1 MPQNSRQ
8 VFRTHSNYLTAIRHV
23 ASSGIEDNKQESL
36 ELLASKVYDSGC
48 LKLEKEVEFNTGDI
62 YHSLN
67 NAWGIEALF
76 KMGNVFIKEDDLIRL
91 SNNWCI
97 VQTYYILYYSTQ
109 ALAITEG
116 YTRPRTHAQ
125 VHRTFYLLWSKM
137 PWFISPWCISFDEK
151 GFHNLPPGVYADD
164 HIHSWKK
171 VDEYSAL
178 SLFCKAL
185 RTTREEY
192 ISEALTKRRDRHAK
206 KKETSTVKFTEQ
218 QKMKTIA
225 RVRPTT
231 LMSYLFRLKKKT
243 NYEQSSI
250 LALGPQNEYQS
261 EEIRDNLS
269 FIIEST
275 LLLTEFIISRLI
287 GEDTYYNW
295 CREWEK
301 YKAPAFDHLGPEKR
315 FDIIF

>member
-8 VFRTHSNYLTAIRHV
+8 VFRTHLNYLTAIKHI
-23 ASSGIEDNKQESL
+23 ASGGIEDDNYKSL

-48 LKLEKEVEFNTGDI
+48 LKLDI
-62 YHSLN
+62 EMELNIEDIHHALN
-67 NAWGIEALF
+67 NAWGIEALY
-76 KMGNVFIKEDDLIRL
+76 KMGNVFITEDDLIRL

-97 VQTYYILYYSTQ
+97 VQAYYILYYSTQ

-116 YTRPRTHAQ
+116 NTRPRTHAQ
-125 VHRTFYLLWSKM
+125 VHRTFYTLFSKM
-137 PWFISPWCISFDEK
+137 PWIISPWCVNFDEN
-151 GFHNLPPGVYADD
+151 GFHNLPPGVYVDD

-192 ISEALTKRRDRHAK
+192 ISEALTKRRERHAK
-206 KKETSTVKFTEQ
+206 KKEISTVKLTEQ
-218 QKMKTIA
+218 QKMQTIA

-231 LMSYLFRLKKKT
+231 LMSYLFRLKKRT
-243 NYEQSSI
+243 NYEQSSV

-261 EEIRDNLS
+261 KEIRDNLS

-275 LLLTEFIISRLI
+275 LLVTEFIISRLI
-287 GEDTYYNW
+287 GEDSYYGW
-295 CREWEK
+295 CRQWEK
-301 YKAPAFDHLGPEKR
+301 YKAPAFDNLGPEKR

>member
-8 VFRTHSNYLTAIRHV
+8 VFRTHSNYLNAIRYI
-23 ASSGIEDNKQESL
+23 ASGGIEDNNQKSL
-36 ELLASKVYDSGC
+36 ELLAEKVFESGC
-48 LKLEKEVEFNTGDI
+48 LKLEKKTEFNTNDI
-62 YHSLN
+62 HHSLN
-67 NAWGIEALF
+67 NAWGVEALY
-76 KMGNVFIKEDDLIRL
+76 KMGNLFIKEDDLIRL

-97 VQTYYILYYSTQ
+97 VQTYYALYYSTQ

-116 YTRPRTHAQ
+116 YPKPRTHAQ
-125 VHRTFYLLWSKM
+125 VQKIFYVMWSE
-137 PWFISPWCISFDEK
+137 ISWLITPWCISFDEN
-151 GFHNLPPGVYADD
+151 GFHNLAPGIYPDD

-171 VDEYSAL
+171 VEDESAL

-192 ISEALTKRRDRHAK
+192 ISEALAKRRDRLAK
-206 KKETSTVKFTEQ
+206 KKDTSTVKLTDE
-218 QKMKTIA
+218 QKMQTIT

-231 LMSYLFRLKKKT
+231 LMSYLFRLKRKT

-250 LALGPQNEYQS
+250 LAIGPQNEFQS
-261 EEIRDNLS
+261 QELRNNLS

-275 LLLTEFIISRLI
+275 LLITEFIISRLI
-287 GEDTYYNW
+287 GEDIYYNW

-301 YKAPAFDHLGPEKR
+301 YKAPAFDHIGPEER
-315 FDIIF
+315 FEIVF